1 MATQTNEA
9 KIVVSAQDNTAGAFS
24 SVTAHFNQ
32 MTASADMLKTKLHG
46 IGNGAFTNLTGALGS
61 LQGKMAALG
70 IGAGVGAAVGGLA
83 AVRTAYQSVIN
94 TAEKADRI
102 DDLGGRLRLN
112 AEEFQVF
119 EKLSKDA
126 GASVEE
132 AGAAFLKFKLN
143 IGTAQSEGGKKLE
156 KLSNDLQAFG
166 ITAGDA
172 ANMKPLDLM
181 KRMGLVSSKSDTEAD
196 EMLKIEKFRALA
208 GKTGATLIPVFEA
221 IGTKYDATVKK
232 MRDAGTLMND
242 DMAKQGGAAFK
253 AYEKSKGAMDGLKMG
268 FGIQMLPVFEQFS
281 KVMED
286 RMKANRTAMQPGVKA
301 LSDVLSS
308 NIKPFLDD
316 MDGIADKTSGV
327 FKVIGKLAGLV
338 GWDRLIFGSL
348 ALIAAPF
355 VVSIFAAVKSI
366 LILSGSLVMPIFTTL
381 ITGLRAATVSF
392 ALMQG
397 ASLSAWAAVLAPIVL
412 VIAGVAAVAAAA
424 YLIYN
429 NWGGMSSFFA
439 GVWESV
445 SAAFEP
451 ISPLLSGVGAVFSW
465 LGSVIVGAKDWF
477 MSLLGPV
484 GDSAAGFQDW
494 SNSGRTAG
502 AVIATTLQ
510 ALLVPVYLAID
521 AFKLLGASWDWL
533 NNKEFNFKSSTAKAL
548 TKNHFSEALNKNSI
562 NDTTKLAGIA
572 PTAPV
577 AAVAGIAK
585 QASVGTQPLVS
596 PAVSNAAVL
605 VGATGATGATG
616 YVGQSGIQGA
626 AAKSVPLQTA
636 FATVNPPVAFATPSF
651 TIPPIPPAKV
661 DIGGR
666 LDVRIASDGRA
677 TVERAQSNNRN
688 YEIDARAGAMYAA
701 GA

>member
-1 MATQTNEA
+1 MSTQTNEA
-9 KIVVSAQDNTAGAFS
+9 KIIVSAQDQTGGAFAAINGS
-24 SVTAHFNQ
+24 FQ
-32 MTASADMLKTKLHG
+32 KIMGSADGLKTKLNG
-46 IGNGAFTNLTGALGS
+46 ISGNAFSNLSGALGS

-70 IGAGVGAAVGGLA
+70 LVSGVGVAVGGLA
-83 AVRTAYQSVIN
+83 AVKNAYQSVIN

-132 AGAAFLKFKLN
+132 TGSAFLKFKLN

-156 KLSNDLQAFG
+156 KLNTDLQAFG
-166 ITAGDA
+166 LTAKDA

-281 KVMED
+281 KVMEN

-301 LSDVLSS
+301 LADVLSS

-338 GWDRLIFGSL
+338 GWDKLIFGSL

-355 VVSIFAAVKSI
+355 LVSIGAAVVSLYSLGTA
-366 LILSGSLVMPIFTTL
+366 LIAPVFTTL
-381 ITGLRAATVSF
+381 LSGLRAATVSF

-397 ASLSAWAAVLAPIVL
+397 ASLSAWAAVLAPITL
-412 VIAGVAAVAAAA
+412 VVGIAAAVAASA

-429 NWGGMSSFFA
+429 NWSGVSSFFV

-451 ISPLLSGVGAVFSW
+451 ISPLLNVVGATFSW
-465 LGSVIVGAKDWF
+465 LGDLIVGTKDWF

-533 NNKEFNFKSSTAKAL
+533 NNKEFNFKSSTAEAL
-548 TKNHFSEALNKNSI
+548 TKNHFSEALTKNSV
-562 NDTTKLAGIA
+562 NDVSKLAGVVPAA
-572 PTAPV
+572 PM
-577 AAVAGIAK
+577 AAVAP
-585 QASVGTQPLVS
+585 VGTAFN
-596 PAVSNAAVL
+596 AVNGAA
-605 VGATGATGATG
+605 GATGL
-616 YVGQSGIQGA
+616 SGVNGA
-626 AAKSVPLQTA
+626 AGAAGRGAVAPAS
-636 FATVNPPVAFATPSF
+636 FAAVNAPVAFATPSF
-651 TIPPIPPAKV
+651 TIPPIPPSKV
-661 DIGGR
+661 DVGGR
-666 LDVRIASDGRA
+666 LDIRITADGKA
-677 TVERAQSNNRN
+677 NVERVESNNKN
-688 YEIDARAGAMYAA
+688 YAIDTRAGGMYAA